1 MRADIMMPSLGR
13 LYFLVR
19 QRRNADRHDF
29 SRFAALA
36 QGAVRLGTWDN

>member
-1 MRADIMMPSLGR
+1 MMSSRNG

-19 QRRNADRHDF
+19 QQRNADHDF

-36 QGAVRLGTWDN
+36 QGAVRRDTWDN